1 MLPEKPL
8 IPEGTIP
15 VGGRRK
21 VLPSWRAR
29 AVRPYRCTV
38 WYTIEIVVNGEL
50 MLTTVVKP
58 NTYQDSVSLMLLSQ
72 KLTGLSGVVKVS
84 VMMGT
89 PANKDI
95 LRATGFSSA
104 ELDSA
109 AAGDLVLGMD
119 LDEGTEV
126 ADIVAAAEDALK
138 HQARAGASSGLRT
151 ARSLDK
157 SLAIQPDANL
167 ALVSIPGEYVAGEV
181 AALLARDLNVM
192 IFSDNVSIDDE
203 LALKQVAHERGLLL
217 MGPDCGT
224 AAIAGVPLAF
234 ANTVRRG
241 NIGIAGASGTGT
253 QEVMSQIDQLGGGV
267 SSAIGLGGR
276 DLGDTIGGLTC
287 IQALDALDAD
297 AATSTIVII
306 SKPPAPSVRAHIEQ
320 YAQRLTKNVVVV
332 FLGQKPT
339 TERVGNISYAYTLA
353 DAAARAVELAGR
365 GRPAFTASQRW
376 IRGLY
381 TGGTLASEA
390 AMLILDELGL
400 PGGDPSHANGYM
412 LRSGGHE
419 ILDLGDDVYTR
430 GRPHPM
436 IDPSTRVERLPA
448 LFDDEGT
455 AVILLDVVIGF
466 GASDDPAGA
475 IVPAIRD
482 GIARAAEAGRDVVV
496 VASVCGTH
504 ADIQGF
510 DEQQRKLR
518 EAGVTVLPNNA
529 AAVRHATSLVAHAP
543 EPSTASGA
551 PRTMLAPPPRIAQ
564 LLTDG
569 PSVVNIG
576 LRSFAETLSAAGV
589 STVQY
594 DWSPAAGGDPRLVAL
609 LQALDNA

>member
-1 MLPEKPL
+1 MD
-8 IPEGTIP
+8 GN
-15 VGGRRK
+15 
-21 VLPSWRAR
+21 VLTCMTRDSPGHHLTRN
-29 AVRPYRCTV
+29 V
-38 WYTIEIVVNGEL
+38 WYTIKNVVDGEL
-50 MLTTVVKP
+50 MLTTVIKP

-119 LDEGTEV
+119 LDQGTDV

-138 HQARAGASSGLRT
+138 HQARAGALSGLRT
-151 ARSLDK
+151 VRSLDK
-157 SLAIQPDANL
+157 ALGIQPNANL

-181 AALLARDLNVM
+181 ASLLARDLNVM

-203 LALKQVAHERGLLL
+203 LALKRVAHERGLLL

-224 AAIAGVPLAF
+224 AAIGGVPLAF
-234 ANTVRRG
+234 ANLVRRG
-241 NIGIAGASGTGT
+241 NIGIAGASGTGI

-276 DLGDTIGGLTC
+276 DLGDAIGGLMC
-287 IQALDALDAD
+287 LQALDALEAD

-306 SKPPAPSVRAHIEQ
+306 SKPPAPSVRARIEE
-320 YAQRLTKNVVVV
+320 YANRLTKSVVVV
-332 FLGQKPT
+332 FLGERPT
-339 TERVGNISYAYTLA
+339 VGHAGNIFYAYTLA

-365 GRPAFTASQRW
+365 GRPVFAASQRW
-376 IRGLY
+376 IKGLY

-390 AMLILDELGL
+390 AMLIRDELGL
-400 PGGDPSHANGYM
+400 SGGDPSHANGFM

-436 IDPSTRVERLPA
+436 IDPSTRLERLPA
-448 LFDDEGT
+448 FFDDEGT

-466 GASDDPAGA
+466 GASEDPAGA
-475 IVPAIRD
+475 LVPAIRD
-482 GIARAAEAGRDVVV
+482 GIARAAGAGRDVVV

-504 ADIQGF
+504 ADVQGF

-529 AAVRHATSLVAHAP
+529 AAVRHATSLVARMHRVPAG
-543 EPSTASGA
+543 SGA
-551 PRTMLAPPPRIAQ
+551 PGAMPAPPPRIAQ
-564 LLTDG
+564 LLAEG

-576 LRSFAETLSAAGV
+576 LRSFAETLGAVGV
-589 STVQY
+589 PTIQY
-594 DWSPAAGGDPRLVAL
+594 DWSPAAGGNPRLVAL
-609 LQALDNA
+609 LHALDNA